1 MAIKDLVVIAS
12 GKKPVARYHYGS
24 SSNFNRNFS
33 QQLLFKTREAWY
45 LGKKNVIETGRG
57 KMRKISGSNLLSWS
71 RALLVLAVLTASNSA
86 FGWIYPEHRDIAILA
101 VQGLDAEH
109 KAVFDRFWQDARV
122 GYEERLCVQGADT
135 GQNLAP
141 SCIDWAA
148 LSGIGG
154 DHSCSSKEMLE
165 TVLKSNWILVV
176 ADIAAQLK
184 VDLAKIPVTAPP
196 DQVKG
201 ESTVIADA
209 RRRFASAKNRAER
222 QNALRTADTRLQ
234 RADSQYATR
243 ADTNFAH
250 FLLPRPDTNL
260 DPNAYAEL
268 TLMEGSELNA
278 IGVYGRFHLS
288 ALQKASRL
296 AKEQLAPKERRA
308 LTRAMMFDEAFAL
321 HFLED
326 TYAAG
331 HVAGSWGDVSQR
343 KGTHDFYN
351 ENGLEVFTWKG
362 RDKTIILTGDAH
374 MRPEDAEL
382 AAKVVRT
389 SIEQVLD
396 AATGRSRGYEFPYTP
411 MAPSTPEAFDIC
423 KNETFSLR
431 PKGLRHE
438 GRYKAASEEVL
449 LPTPVPALGPG
460 IGALPRSRSELGN
473 FIGLAGSIDGRNI
486 SGGFESSQ
494 TSNGWIYGLDIGFR
508 AGLGFEGALGEASDG
523 LVFGQIGLRAD
534 SPSSNKATGTAL
546 GELSGSLSAA
556 IPARVGLST
565 RIRIPFYLVPGDLL
579 LLSPMYFFDRET
591 YTQMAVTAADGG
603 LIPWQQGYATRFGR
617 FQLVLGRELGL
628 TWYGWGGDAE
638 LAAPSA
644 TPGGPGRVVNY
655 KSVFFDFPILEYR
668 PYRAFSSNQSSE
680 VLFQLFAGADFPY
693 GESVTNPPGAPP
705 VDLSP
710 VYSLGLRMVFDWR
723 YYF

>member
-1 MAIKDLVVIAS
+1 
-12 GKKPVARYHYGS
+12 
-24 SSNFNRNFS
+24 
-33 QQLLFKTREAWY
+33 
-45 LGKKNVIETGRG
+45 
-57 KMRKISGSNLLSWS
+57 MRKASVQKFLLRLCILPVLALLSTTN
-71 RALLVLAVLTASNSA
+71 LA
-86 FGWIYPEHRDIAILA
+86 FGWIYPEHREIAIVA
-101 VQGLDAEH
+101 VKSLDAEH

-122 GYEERLCVQGADT
+122 GYEQRLCAQGADT

-148 LSGIGG
+148 LSAIGG
-154 DHSCSSKEMLE
+154 DHSCSSQEMLE

-196 DQVKG
+196 NHVDR
-201 ESTVIADA
+201 ESTSSADA
-209 RRRFASAKNRAER
+209 RRRLAGAKYRAER

-234 RADSQYATR
+234 RADSQYAIR
-243 ADTNFAH
+243 ADTNLAH

-260 DPNAYAEL
+260 DPYAYAKL
-268 TLMEGSELNA
+268 TLREGSELNA
-278 IGVYGRFHLS
+278 IGVYGTFHLS

-296 AKEQLAPKERRA
+296 ANENIAPKER
-308 LTRAMMFDEAFAL
+308 LSLVRAMMFDEAFAL

-382 AAKVVRT
+382 AAKSVRT
-389 SIEQVLD
+389 SLEQVID
-396 AATGRSRGYEFPYTP
+396 AATGRSRGYEIPYTT
-411 MAPSTPEAFDIC
+411 MAPTTPEAFDIC
-423 KNETFSLR
+423 KNATFPLR

-438 GRYKAASEEVL
+438 GRYKAAFEEVL
-449 LPTPVPALGPG
+449 LSTPVPALGPG
-460 IGALPRSRSELGN
+460 IGSLPRSRSELGK

-486 SGGFESSQ
+486 SSGFESSQ
-494 TSNGWIYGLDIGFR
+494 TNNGWVGGLDIGFR
-508 AGLGFEGALGEASDG
+508 GGLGFEGALGEASDG

-556 IPARVGLST
+556 IPARVGLSA
-565 RIRIPFYLVPGDLL
+565 RIRMPFYLVPGDLL

-591 YTQMAVTAADGG
+591 YTQIAVTAADGG
-603 LIPWQQGYATRFGR
+603 LIPWQQGYATRIGR
-617 FQLVLGRELGL
+617 FQFVLGRELGI
-628 TWYGWGGDAE
+628 TWFGSTGNLE

-644 TPGGPGRVVNY
+644 SPGGPGRVVNY
-655 KSVFFDFPILEYR
+655 KSLFFDFPIFEYR

-680 VLFQLFAGADFPY
+680 VVFQLFAGMDIPY
-693 GESVTNPPGAPP
+693 GESVTNPPGAPS
-705 VDLSP
+705 VDLST

>member
-1 MAIKDLVVIAS
+1 M
-12 GKKPVARYHYGS
+12 ARYHYGS

-122 GYEERLCVQGADT
+122 GYEERFCVQGADT

-494 TSNGWIYGLDIGFR
+494 TSNGWVGGLDIGFR
-508 AGLGFEGALGEASDG
+508 GGLGFEGALGEASDG

-556 IPARVGLST
+556 IPARVGIST